1 MDSAVNLIEAAIAGN
16 AKGYVCVTGVHGV
29 IEAQRDEKFRAILN
43 RGFLV
48 TPDGMP
54 TVWVGKAQGHRRMG
68 RVYGP
73 DMMLEICRRSVEKGY
88 THFIFGGA
96 EGVAQKLASRLRS
109 RFPGIRIAGAFTPPF
124 RPLNQEEEAELIARV
139 DAARPDLF
147 WVGLSTPKQE
157 RFMEAYI
164 DRLNVKVMLGVGAA
178 FDIHTGRAKD
188 APKWMQRSGLHWLF
202 RLLQEPRRLFARYM
216 INNPLFVY
224 KIILQ
229 LLGLRK
235 YHIETN

>member
-1 MDSAVNLIEAAIAGN
+1 MSAEHYSQQVCRSDSASAAVRQAAVALPRANVLGVGVHAINMDSAVDSIEAAIAGN
-16 AKGYVCVTGVHGV
+16 VKGYVCVTGVHGV

-43 RGFLV
+43 RGFIV

-54 TVWVGKAQGHRRMG
+54 TVWVGKAQGHRHMG

-88 THFIFGGA
+88 THFIFGGND
-96 EGVAQKLASRLRS
+96 GVAQELASRLRS
-109 RFPGIRIAGAFTPPF
+109 RFPGIRIAGAYTPPF
-124 RPLNQEEEAELIARV
+124 RPLNQEEEADLIARV

-164 DRLNVKVMLGVGAA
+164 DRLNVKIMLGVGAA
-178 FDIHTGRAKD
+178 FDIHTGRTKD
-188 APKWMQRSGLHWLF
+188 APKWMQ
-202 RLLQEPRRLFARYM
+202 
-216 INNPLFVY
+216 
-224 KIILQ
+224 
-229 LLGLRK
+229 
-235 YHIETN
+235 